1 MENLLSYPQSTIV
14 DKVVPKTMFYK
25 FMEVNQRMK
34 VRFVND
40 VAQICWL
47 YKLSA
52 NTINVTASE
61 ELIEI
66 DVFVV
71 TLKAQDCPTDVFTFI
86 DTNMPHHIVFILKYE
101 EQYMLLI
108 NYKEWKVFTKPS
120 EESSL
125 SSEARKP
132 RLKAKDNTH
141 TQFKITKSFATTWM
155 NLNQLS
161 LSIQGQ
167 SLPRI
172 YDNFVAQVSGIGEHK
187 AGALA
192 EIVELKKRIATMESE
207 LQSLEKRMRKEPQY
221 DVQVKMNKQ
230 VKAKRQEL
238 AGLKQKMEEL
248 SV

>member
-1 MENLLSYPQSTIV
+1 MKETDNILGYPQGTIV

-47 YKLSA
+47 YKLAAS
-52 NTINVTASE
+52 TLNVTDSE
-61 ELIEI
+61 EMKEIE
-66 DVFVV
+66 VFVV
-71 TLKAQDCPTDVFTFI
+71 TLKEQDCPTDVFTFI

-108 NYKEWKVFTKPS
+108 NYKEWKDT
-120 EESSL
+120 
-125 SSEARKP
+125 
-132 RLKAKDNTH
+132 TH

-155 NLNQLS
+155 NQNQLS
-161 LSIQGQ
+161 LAIQGQ

-192 EIVELKKRIATMESE
+192 EIVELKKRIASMESE
-207 LQSLEKRMRKEPQY
+207 LQSLEKKMRKEPQY

-230 VKAKRQEL
+230 VKTKRQEL